1 MLIRRLV
8 AIASNLLFNFAAL
21 GSLPNM
27 DDKRAGNRALTDRTN
42 GVCMNSKRKAQAL
55 LTSMSAIALTSCASY
70 SSGDTVTTNA
80 VAEAESVIPS
90 GTGYFA
96 DVSTLP
102 FQTPD
107 FTKISEDDYLPA
119 FAQGMAIQKAEVD
132 AIINNPAPPSFA
144 NTIVELEKSGAMLG
158 RVATVFFAL
167 TGSNTTDRLDAINK
181 EISPQLSAHSDSITL
196 NADLFA
202 RVKTVYDGRAAAT
215 MTPEDAVLLEN
226 TYRDMVHAGALL
238 SDAERDQVKAINGK
252 LSTLTTEFSQKVRG
266 ATVDNA
272 LIVDTE
278 AELAGLSKGAIE
290 SAAALAKDKG
300 HEGKFAIALQNTT
313 QQPLLPS
320 LENRATREALFKAS
334 HDRSVQG
341 DANDTRVLLAEIS
354 ALRAEKAKL
363 FGEPD
368 WASYT
373 MFDRMAKK
381 PATALGFMEQMV
393 PPLAATQR
401 REAALLNE
409 VIAAEGSN
417 FTVEPWDW
425 YRYANTIK
433 AERYQLDDNEVMQY
447 FQLDKVLEDG
457 VFYMSEKLY
466 GLTFE
471 RRTDLPTYHED
482 VWVYTVFEADGSE
495 LGLFYFDPFQ
505 RPSKRGGAW
514 MSNFVDQSYM
524 NGTKPVIYN
533 VLNIPK
539 AAEGEVQL
547 VSFDWVETTFHEF
560 GHALHGFFADQ
571 KYASLSGT
579 ATARDFV
586 EYPSQVHE
594 MWATYPEVLQNY
606 AKHHETGETIP
617 ASLIKK
623 IDDASKF
630 NQGYDF
636 GEVVEAALLDMKWHS
651 LSPQEARAITTTAQ
665 VDAFERKSLKELGLE
680 IDLVPPRYRSS
691 YFNHIFSSPAGY
703 SAGYYSY
710 LWTEMLDKDSR
721 KWFVDNGGLTRT
733 NGDHYRKTV
742 LSRGGTMD
750 YFDMFKNFAGREP
763 DVQPM
768 LESRGLTAQ

>member
-1 MLIRRLV
+1 M
-8 AIASNLLFNFAAL
+8 
-21 GSLPNM
+21 
-27 DDKRAGNRALTDRTN
+27 
-42 GVCMNSKRKAQAL
+42 KAQLMARTAL
-55 LTSMSAIALTSCASY
+55 IALTATALTGCATYAETDPITAAEEAAEY
-70 SSGDTVTTNA
+70 SP
-80 VAEAESVIPS
+80 VIPT

-96 DVSTLP
+96 SKSTLP
-102 FQTPD
+102 FETPD
-107 FTKISEDDYLPA
+107 FTKVSEDDYMPA
-119 FAQGMAIQKAEVD
+119 FTQGMAIQKAEVD
-132 AIINNPAPPSFA
+132 AIINNPAAPSFD
-144 NTIVELEKSGAMLG
+144 NTIVALEKSGAMLG
-158 RVATVFFAL
+158 RVARVFFQL
-167 TGSNTTDRLDAINK
+167 TGTHTNDRLDDINK
-181 EISPQLSAHSDSITL
+181 EVSPLLSAHGDSITL
-196 NADLFA
+196 NPKLFT
-202 RVKTVYDGRAAAT
+202 RVKAVYDKRASMA
-215 MTPEDAVLLEN
+215 MTVEDSALLEIA
-226 TYRDMVHAGALL
+226 YRDMVHAGALL
-238 SDAERDQVKAINGK
+238 TDAEREQVKEINGK
-252 LSTLTTEFSQKVRG
+252 LSTLTTDFGQKLRN

-272 LIVDTE
+272 LIVDSA
-278 AELAGLSKGAIE
+278 AELAGLSKGEIE
-290 SAAALAKDKG
+290 SAATLAKEKG
-300 HEGKFAIALQNTT
+300 KDGKFAIALQNTT

-334 HDRSVQG
+334 HDRAVMG
-341 DANDTRVLLAEIS
+341 DDNDTRVLLAEIA
-354 ALRAEKAKL
+354 ALRADKAKL

-373 MFDRMAKK
+373 MYDRMAKK
-381 PATALGFMEQMV
+381 PKTALDFMEQMV
-393 PPLAATQR
+393 PALAATQR
-401 REAALLNE
+401 KEAAMLNE
-409 VIAAEGSN
+409 AIKADGGDYDVK
-417 FTVEPWDW
+417 PWDW
-425 YRYANTIK
+425 YRYANKIK
-433 AERYQLDDNEVMQY
+433 AERYELDDNEVMQY
-447 FQLDKVLEDG
+447 FQLEKVLEDG

-539 AAEGEVQL
+539 AADGEVQL
-547 VSFDWVETTFHEF
+547 VSFDWVNTTFHEF

-571 KYASLSGT
+571 KYASISGT

-651 LSPQEARAITTTAQ
+651 LSPTQARAITTTAQ
-665 VDAFERKSLKELGLE
+665 VDAFERKSLEELGLE

-721 KWFVDNGGLTRT
+721 KWFIDNGGLTRK

-750 YFDMFKNFAGREP
+750 YFVMFENFAGRQP
-763 DVQPM
+763 DVTPM
-768 LESRGLTAQ
+768 LESRGLTSK

>member
-1 MLIRRLV
+1 M
-8 AIASNLLFNFAAL
+8 
-21 GSLPNM
+21 
-27 DDKRAGNRALTDRTN
+27 
-42 GVCMNSKRKAQAL
+42 KAQLMARTAL
-55 LTSMSAIALTSCASY
+55 IALTATALTGCATYAETDPIAAAQDAAEY
-70 SSGDTVTTNA
+70 SP
-80 VAEAESVIPS
+80 VIPT

-96 DVSTLP
+96 EVSTLP

-107 FTKISEDDYLPA
+107 FTKISEDDYMPA
-119 FAQGMAIQKAEVD
+119 FTQGMAIQKAEVE
-132 AIINNPAPPSFA
+132 AIINNPAEPSFD
-144 NTIVELEKSGAMLG
+144 NTIVALEKSGAMLG

-167 TGSNTTDRLDAINK
+167 TGSNTTDRLDSINK
-181 EISPQLSAHSDSITL
+181 EVSPLLSAHGDSITL
-196 NADLFA
+196 NPKLFA
-202 RVKTVYDGRAAAT
+202 RVKAVYDKRAQMA
-215 MTPEDAVLLEN
+215 MTPEDSKLLEIA
-226 TYRDMVHAGALL
+226 YRDMVHAGALL
-238 SDAERDQVKAINGK
+238 TDAEREQVKEINGK
-252 LSTLTTEFSQKVRG
+252 LSTLTTEFGQKVRN

-272 LIVDTE
+272 LIVDTA
-278 AELAGLSKGAIE
+278 AELAGLSKGEIE
-290 SAAALAKDKG
+290 GAAALAKEKG
-300 HEGKFAIALQNTT
+300 KAGKFAIALQNTT

-334 HDRSVQG
+334 HDRAVMG
-341 DANDTRVLLAEIS
+341 DDNDTRVLLAEIA

-373 MFDRMAKK
+373 MYDRMAKK
-381 PATALGFMEQMV
+381 PKTALDFMEQMV
-393 PPLAATQR
+393 PALAATQR
-401 REAALLNE
+401 KEAAMLNE
-409 VIAAEGSN
+409 AIKADGGDYDVK
-417 FTVEPWDW
+417 PWDW
-425 YRYANTIK
+425 YRYANKIK
-433 AERYQLDDNEVMQY
+433 AERYELDDNEVMQY

-539 AAEGEVQL
+539 AADGEVQL

-571 KYASLSGT
+571 KYASISGT

-651 LSPQEARAITTTAQ
+651 LSPAQARAITTKEQ
-665 VDAFERKSLKELGLE
+665 VDAFERKSLEELGLE

-721 KWFVDNGGLTRT
+721 KWFIDNGGLTRK

-750 YFDMFKNFAGREP
+750 YFVMFENFAGRQP
-763 DVQPM
+763 DVTPM
-768 LESRGLTAQ
+768 LESRGLTSQ